1 MFQRFQYIFIVNKTV
16 KTYAVK
22 RLMDF
27 TACQPEFSRG
37 STFCNKF
44 FMRKNSSTHPIF
56 HIYSMWYIMN
66 GNVKFIC
73 SLNSFRRFFFTM
85 NWWYYSI
92 SEVQSYSVLGLII
105 YMRRSL
111 LLGNFFFFFSL
122 IFYTCTWTSPRLLS
136 NNSVRKF

>member
-44 FMRKNSSTHPIF
+44 FMRKNSSTHAIF
-56 HIYSMWYIMN
+56 H
-66 GNVKFIC
+66 K
-73 SLNSFRRFFFTM
+73 
-85 NWWYYSI
+85 
-92 SEVQSYSVLGLII
+92 Q
-105 YMRRSL
+105 YMVHYER
-111 LLGNFFFFFSL
+111 
-122 IFYTCTWTSPRLLS
+122 
-136 NNSVRKF
+136 